1 LKLIL
6 VRHGETS
13 WNRERRVQGADSDIE
28 LNETGLEQ
36 ATRLASSLEN
46 ESIVAI
52 HASPM
57 RRAVATAEAI
67 ASRHGLPVEVDHRLI
82 EIKVGEL
89 EGLSVLDLNTTFS
102 QFLLERWKGRS
113 MAESTDGET
122 LDGLVCRVW
131 PVVEGL
137 LERHNAG
144 DGHNGDRE
152 VVIVSHFF
160 VTLAVVLKALDL
172 PIDSFPRF
180 KVDLGSVSTLE
191 FNDHGT
197 RLLTF
202 NDTSY

>member
-36 ATRLASSLEN
+36 ATRLAGSLEN

-57 RRAVATAEAI
+57 RRAMATAEAI
-67 ASRHGLPVEVDHRLI
+67 ASRHGLPVEVDHRLM

-89 EGLSVLDLNTTFS
+89 EGLSVLNLNTTFS
-102 QFLLERWKGRS
+102 QFLLERWRGRS
-113 MAESTDGET
+113 MVESADGET
-122 LDGLVCRVW
+122 FDGLVCRVW

-137 LERHNAG
+137 LARHNAG
-144 DGHNGDRE
+144 DGHNADRA

-191 FNDHGT
+191 FKDQGT

-202 NDTSY
+202 NQISC